1 MTMTTN
7 NNTQKAPIQNIYILA
22 RNGNVAFGSYQYD
35 ENHKFLHKAKH
46 FACKNAATGGYM
58 ALAKLVNEL
67 TEAGKRAS
75 IYAFN
80 DAAAFG
86 KRFQKIIRTV
96 EDEEEQ
102 KAMLQALVTEYKASD
117 KYSDEET
124 KEYQDAR
131 QAFHDALL
139 KANEKGLAPIV
150 YFLSER
156 NKKTLTVPQGV
167 QLKEGQLLS
176 FYNGRTYNGIV
187 VNGYATLRSRGI
199 PVIKEVDK
207 ASGRVFWKIYAPEN
221 NDVKKLV
228 SSLYAA
234 CPMPER
240 EEVEIVMEEVA
251 AA

>member
-1 MTMTTN
+1 MNSSGVEILNELYGKLDESIFGPEYFMSY
-7 NNTQKAPIQNIYILA
+7 YIEGMYHRFSSLC
-22 RNGNVAFGSYQYD
+22 
-35 ENHKFLHKAKH
+35 EKFLK
-46 FACKNAATGGYM
+46 
-58 ALAKLVNEL
+58 
-67 TEAGKRAS
+67 
-75 IYAFN
+75 
-80 DAAAFG
+80 
-86 KRFQKIIRTV
+86 TV
-96 EDEEEQ
+96 D
-102 KAMLQALVTEYKASD
+102 
-117 KYSDEET
+117 
-124 KEYQDAR
+124 
-131 QAFHDALL
+131 DALL

-199 PVIKEVDK
+199 PAIKEVDK